1 MQVSNSLC
9 DTNLN
14 HTGAYLY
21 SKGKIMIHLVLDYA
35 DDKGLA
41 PGEYLRYHRTFQ
53 GISTKALAEKAG
65 IVPGTLT
72 LYEKGKHPIKHS
84 AAVALA
90 QELGIDRQRLLDEYT
105 SFVDFP
111 CGELLQQ
118 ARNKLSL
125 SQAQIAAEIG
135 VAQNS
140 YSGWERGARTP
151 RRKEYKNIVSAF
163 KKRKVD
169 IHHLANAVVPIQPHT
184 IG

>member
-1 MQVSNSLC
+1 
-9 DTNLN
+9 
-14 HTGAYLY
+14 
-21 SKGKIMIHLVLDYA
+21 MIHLALDYA
-35 DDKGLA
+35 DDKDLT

-53 GISTKALAEKAG
+53 GISTKELAEKAG
-65 IVPGTLT
+65 IAPGTLT
-72 LYEKGKHPIKHS
+72 LYEKEKRPIKYS

-105 SFVDFP
+105 AFVDFP

-151 RRKEYKNIVSAF
+151 RRQEYKNIVSAF

-169 IHHLANAVVPIQPHT
+169 ICRLAKATPPMQPCT
-184 IG
+184 RVLNP